1 MAPTERLIHIVAD
14 FGTAG
19 DTCAQALAL
28 QALLAPLAEV
38 RCWSTGTLPAAGWN
52 LVPVSR
58 VVAFGGDCPA
68 GGTLLLVGPRQ
79 PLSPW
84 LERSRAR
91 RIVILSDSGD
101 GDALFRLLASVRA
114 SSLPEPELAFSCSA
128 LAMALGINGRLLP
141 PLVDLPR
148 LHRPTFRR
156 PVVAMPPLRHPALV
170 ALARSWALAGLD
182 VLLVGARPAD
192 VPPGA
197 EGIAALTVRGPLRSA
212 DLLATDIVFLPETSG
227 VQPWPHRLLP
237 TAMAAGCAV
246 VTARRGAEDW
256 LIEGESGL
264 VATSPDEAMVRVSSL
279 ATDAGLRR
287 RLGEGARTQAERLSG
302 PAARSALAGWLFS
315 A

>member
-1 MAPTERLIHIVAD
+1 MAPTEKLIHIVAN
-14 FGTAG
+14 FGTAS

-28 QALLAPLAEV
+28 QALLAPLADV

-52 LVPVSR
+52 RVPVRR

-84 LERSRAR
+84 LERCRASR
-91 RIVILSDSGD
+91 IIILTDSGD

-128 LAMALGINGRLLP
+128 LGTALGMSGHLLP
-141 PLVDLPR
+141 PLVDLPC
-148 LHRPTFRR
+148 LDRPAARC
-156 PVVAMPPLRHPALV
+156 PVVAMPPPRHPAL
-170 ALARSWALAGLD
+170 ATLARSWALAGLD
-182 VLLVGARPAD
+182 VLLVGARSAA
-192 VPPGA
+192 VPTGT
-197 EGIAALTVRGPLRSA
+197 EGIAPLASSGPLRSA
-212 DLLATDIVFLPETSG
+212 DLLAADIAFLPEAAG
-227 VQPWPHRLLP
+227 LQPWPHRLLS

-246 VTARRGAEDW
+246 VTARRGTEDW
-256 LIEGESGL
+256 LIDGESGL
-264 VATSPDEAMVRVSSL
+264 VATTLDEAMVRVSSL

-287 RLGEGARTQAERLSG
+287 RLGEGARAQAERLSG
-302 PAARSALAGWLFS
+302 PAARSALAGWLLS